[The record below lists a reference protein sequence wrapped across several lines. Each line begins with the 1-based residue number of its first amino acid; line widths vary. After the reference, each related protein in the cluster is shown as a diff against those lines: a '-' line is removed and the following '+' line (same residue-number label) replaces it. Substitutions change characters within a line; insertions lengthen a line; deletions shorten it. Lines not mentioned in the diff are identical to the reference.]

1 MSIPQPP
8 PHINS
13 SGIFNDMDYNPYA
26 DATVDEV
33 QDFAIFVQKSGDT
46 MTGQLNVPN
55 INLYDTTSVINFG
68 DFSIQS
74 TAFSQAYINRINSN
88 TSNNTFN
95 NLIVTNNI
103 TFPDSSIQTTAFTTA
118 DNNAISKLA
127 NLSYNPSTLTTS
139 ISNNTYL
146 ANLTC
151 GNINT
156 SYLTGL
162 TSNVQT
168 QLNNAINTPNLVNP
182 TISGIYIGTN
192 TDMPQDQPEI
202 RLYSK
207 IWMDTLNG
215 NYMRFFNNSPS
226 SAGFGFFPS
235 NTTMP
240 PTVSISQLQT
250 NIYND
255 TYIANLSCG
264 NINTSYLT
272 GLTSNVQTQLN
283 NASLTSGT
291 QTIIGAKTFSSDIN
305 TNGRYLN
312 NGYSLIPVGT
322 IMMYAGSDGPI
333 GYQPCQGQSYLITQL
348 PLLFAVIKYTYG
360 GVNGVSYQL
369 PDLRGHFVRG
379 AGTNGTNGIIGG
391 NLGRLQAQSVQ
402 SHAHN
407 TPSVVNQF
415 GGPAIS
421 ALNNIVIPGLSYAID
436 LFSTLVGFANLT
448 TPINI
453 LSNSTLGIDGVTAL
467 FNETV
472 PYNMSLNYIIKVT

>member
-168 QLNNAINTPNLVNP
+168 QLNNA
-182 TISGIYIGTN
+182 
-192 TDMPQDQPEI
+192 
-202 RLYSK
+202 
-207 IWMDTLNG
+207 
-215 NYMRFFNNSPS
+215 
-226 SAGFGFFPS
+226 
-235 NTTMP
+235 
-240 PTVSISQLQT
+240 
-250 NIYND
+250 
-255 TYIANLSCG
+255 
-264 NINTSYLT
+264 
-272 GLTSNVQTQLN
+272 
-283 NASLTSGT
+283 SLTTGT
-291 QTIIGAKTFSSDIN
+291 QTITGAKTFSSDIN

-379 AGTNGTNGIIGG
+379 AGTNGTNGVIGG
-391 NLGRLQAQSVQ
+391 TLGRLQAQSVQ

-448 TPINI
+448 SPVNI